1 MVLVEEKQIEPQQ
14 PRGRLL
20 RKTRSICPECNRVI
34 DAEIF
39 ERDGVVYIGKTC
51 PKHGY
56 FEDVYFGSYEMYERF
71 SKYARDG
78 RGIENPRTV
87 VPNITCPASCGL
99 CSNHLSHTALANIVL
114 TNRCDLNCWYCFFYA
129 EKAGYIYEPTID
141 QIRRMVRNLLNEKPI
156 HGVAVQLT
164 GGEPTLR
171 EDLIDIIKAI
181 KEEGITHIQLNTDGV
196 NLSRKPELCKQ
207 VREAGVNT
215 LYVSFDGV
223 TPETNPKNYWEIPG
237 LLNNCRQAGLG
248 IVLVPTVIK
257 GVNDH
262 EVGDMLRFAFYNMDI
277 VRGINY
283 QPVSLTGRVPR
294 HERERFR
301 ITIPE
306 VIQRIEEQ
314 TNGEVKQEDWFP
326 VPAAMPLSR
335 FIEAWTGEPK
345 YELTTHFACG
355 AATYIFNDNGR
366 MVPIT
371 RFVDVD
377 GLLKFFEDKAEKIER
392 GENKYLVGLSVML
405 NLHRF
410 IDRSK
415 MPSGLNLTRLLI
427 NIILKHDYSALG
439 QLQMKSLFVGM
450 MHFMDKYNHDE
461 ERVRRCDIHYLTPDD
476 RIIPFCTF
484 NVIPEW
490 YRDRI
495 QKKYGISIE
504 EWEKRTGKKLKNDY
518 YVRPSSYYHYPKDE
532 NLFKRMGIN
541 YTPRSLQSAQSS

>member
-1 MVLVEEKQIEPQQ
+1 MVLVEEKQIEAQQ

-51 PKHGY
+51 PRHGY

-181 KEEGITHIQLNTDGV
+181 KEEGVTHIQLNTDGI

-262 EVGDMLRFAFYNMDI
+262 EVGDMLRFAFFNMDI

-541 YTPRSLQSAQSS
+541 YTPRSLQLAQSS

>member
-1 MVLVEEKQIEPQQ
+1 MVLVEEKQIEAQQ

-51 PKHGY
+51 PRHGY

-181 KEEGITHIQLNTDGV
+181 KEEGVTHIQLNTDGI

-262 EVGDMLRFAFYNMDI
+262 EVGDMLRFAFFNMDI

-301 ITIPE
+301 ITIPD

-377 GLLKFFEDKAEKIER
+377 GLLKFFEEKAEKIER

-541 YTPRSLQSAQSS
+541 YTPRSLQLAQSS

>member
-1 MVLVEEKQIEPQQ
+1 MVLVEQKQQESQKANVRFI
-14 PRGRLL
+14 

-51 PKHGY
+51 PRHGY
-56 FEDVYFGSYEMYERF
+56 FEDVYFGSYEMYDRF

-78 RGIENPRTV
+78 IEISNPKTV
-87 VPNITCPASCGL
+87 LNSITCPASCGL
-99 CSNHLSHTALANIVL
+99 CSNHLSHTALANLVV

-141 QIRRMVRNLLNEKPI
+141 QIRRMIRNLLNEKPI
-156 HGVAVQLT
+156 HGVAVQIT
-164 GGEPTLR
+164 GGEPTVR
-171 EDLIDIIKAI
+171 DDILDVIKAI
-181 KEEGITHIQLNTDGV
+181 KEEGITHIQLNSDGI
-196 NLSRKPELCKQ
+196 NLSRKPDLCKQ

-223 TPETNPKNYWEIPG
+223 TPETNPKNYWEIPD
-237 LLNNCRQAGLG
+237 LLNNCRKAGLG
-248 IVLVPTVIK
+248 MVLVPTVIRT
-257 GVNDH
+257 VNDH

-283 QPVSLTGRVPR
+283 QPVSLVGRVPK
-294 HERERFR
+294 HERDRFR
-301 ITIPE
+301 ITIPD
-306 VIQRIEEQ
+306 VIERIEEQ
-314 TNGEVKQEDWFP
+314 TDGEVKQEDWFP

-335 FIEAWTGEPK
+335 FIEAWTGELK

-355 AATYIFNDNGR
+355 AATYIFNDNGK

-392 GENKYLVGLSVML
+392 GENKYIVGLSVIT
-405 NLHRF
+405 NLPRF
-410 IDRSK
+410 IDRNK

-427 NIILKHDYSALG
+427 NIIINHDYSSLG

-450 MHFMDKYNHDE
+450 MHFQDKYNHDE

-495 QKKYGISIE
+495 QKKYSMSIE
-504 EWEKRTGKKLKNDY
+504 EWEKRTGRKLKNDY
-518 YVRPSSYYHYPKDE
+518 YVRPSSFYHYPKDE
-532 NLFKRMGIN
+532 NLFKRIGIN
-541 YTPRSLQSAQSS
+541 YTPKSLLAKQSS